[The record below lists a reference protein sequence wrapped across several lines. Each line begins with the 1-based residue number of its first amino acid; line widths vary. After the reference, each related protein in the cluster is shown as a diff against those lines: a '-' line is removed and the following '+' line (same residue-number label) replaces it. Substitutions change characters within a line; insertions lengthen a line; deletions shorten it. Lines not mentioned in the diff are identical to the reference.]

1 MTDKSEQFYVQVVDK
16 NFQANIEI
24 DLGIKDDKSANQNEF
39 LQNSDEEEY
48 NNKPATS
55 LNKSS

>member
-16 NFQANIEI
+16 NFQANIET

-48 NNKPATS
+48 NNKPATP